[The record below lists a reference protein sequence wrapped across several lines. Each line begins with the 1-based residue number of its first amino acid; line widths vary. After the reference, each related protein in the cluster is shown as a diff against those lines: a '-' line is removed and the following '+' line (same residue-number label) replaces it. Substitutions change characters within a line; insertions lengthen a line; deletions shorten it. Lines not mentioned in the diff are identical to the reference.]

1 MELEACMSFPTTEW
15 DVVDVLKAD
24 DVERKEW
31 ALSQIVRIY
40 AAPLLAFARAEFPGR
55 QHQDYEDM
63 LQGFLLKCWEK
74 NALAAASPHKG
85 KFRNLVVTVFKN
97 YVFNSD
103 RDGRAGIRFPAG
115 GFVSTEALLE
125 TYGEFMEPL
134 ASETPEAVFERVYQ
148 HRVFDA
154 AIEEFRER
162 CEANDQARRF
172 RLFMARAVAP
182 RREGS
187 APPTHAELAGRFG
200 FPSANA
206 SVKVFRSA
214 LSEFRSILLNLLA
227 RGCSSAK
234 ESDRECEILLTTLL
248 AD

>member
-1 MELEACMSFPTTEW
+1 MGFPTTEW

-24 DVERKEW
+24 DTERKDW
-31 ALSQIVRIY
+31 ALSQIVKVY
-40 AAPLLAFARAEFPGR
+40 AVPLLAFARAEFPGR

-74 NALAAASPHKG
+74 NALAAASPQKG

-97 YVFNSD
+97 HVFNAD

-115 GFVSTEALLE
+115 GLVSTEVLLE

-134 ASETPEAVFERVYQ
+134 ASETPEDVFERVYQ
-148 HRVFDA
+148 QRVFDNA
-154 AIEEFRER
+154 VEEFHTR
-162 CEANDQARRF
+162 CEANDQIRRF
-172 RLFMARAVAP
+172 QVFMARVVTP
-182 RREGS
+182 KTVGE
-187 APPTHAELAGRFG
+187 APPTHAELADRFG

-214 LSEFRSILLNLLA
+214 LGEFKSILVNLLA
-227 RGCSSAK
+227 RGCNSTQ
-234 ESDRECEILLTTLL
+234 ESERECEVLLTTLL
-248 AD
+248 PD